1 MQGNVLARYKVEREL
16 GRGATGAVYA
26 ARDRT
31 TGALVAL
38 KRLDPAVLA
47 TDAGAGD
54 RLRMHAR
61 AAQRLA
67 HAGIVRTLDAGEAAG
82 TFYVAMEMLEGESLR
97 KVLDA
102 GPLPVARAI
111 RVAREV
117 AAGLAHAHLEGVI
130 HAGLKPSNILVLPSG
145 TVKITDFGLAQP
157 APGYQSPEQ
166 GRGEAVD
173 HRSDL
178 YSLGVAAQDYPAR
191 RVQIVVPY
199 TAGGSSDFVARTVAA
214 KISGPLGQPVI
225 VENRPG
231 GNAHIGTEFVAK
243 SAPDGY
249 TLLLAGMTTHAAAPA
264 LYRKLSYDPIKDFA
278 PITNAIDSPIAVV
291 AHPSVPA
298 NSLQELIAYA
308 KANPGKLNYGSA
320 GVGNTLHLAG
330 EVFRSVTGVDIVH
343 VPYKGAS
350 QALGD
355 LLGGR
360 IQLMFD
366 LPQTPLSNI
375 QAGKLK
381 ALAVTGNERLAIL
394 PNAPTAAEAGVPGFR
409 FATWIGLVAPAGTP
423 APVVQRLHR
432 EIVTALAQPDVKD
445 AFAQRGMVVAPSES
459 PEAYARFIRSEI
471 DRLGQVIR
479 AAKIEP
485 E

>member
-1 MQGNVLARYKVEREL
+1 MAFR
-16 GRGATGAVYA
+16 
-26 ARDRT
+26 
-31 TGALVAL
+31 ALVAAASL
-38 KRLDPAVLA
+38 LFALGAV
-47 TDAGAGD
+47 
-54 RLRMHAR
+54 
-61 AAQRLA
+61 AQ
-67 HAGIVRTLDAGEAAG
+67 E
-82 TFYVAMEMLEGESLR
+82 Y
-97 KVLDA
+97 
-102 GPLPVARAI
+102 
-111 RVAREV
+111 
-117 AAGLAHAHLEGVI
+117 
-130 HAGLKPSNILVLPSG
+130 PS
-145 TVKITDFGLAQP
+145 
-157 APGYQSPEQ
+157 
-166 GRGEAVD
+166 
-173 HRSDL
+173 
-178 YSLGVAAQDYPAR
+178 R
-191 RVQIVVPY
+191 RVEIIVPY
-199 TAGGSSDFVARTVAA
+199 TAGGSSDFVARTIAQ
-214 KISGPLGQPVI
+214 KISGPLKQPVV

-231 GNAHIGTEFVAK
+231 GNAHIGTAMVAK
-243 SAPDGY
+243 AAPDGY
-249 TLLLAGMTTHAAAPA
+249 TLLLAGMTTHGSAPA
-264 LYRKLSYDPIKDFA
+264 LYRKLSYDPIRDFA

-298 NSLQELIAYA
+298 GTLKELVAHA

-330 EVFRSVTGVDIVH
+330 EVFRSVTGADIVH

-360 IQLMFD
+360 IHLMFD

-381 ALAVTGNERLAIL
+381 ALAVTGNQRLSIL
-394 PNAPTAAEAGVPGFR
+394 PNVPTAAEAGFPEYR

-423 APVVQRLHR
+423 APVVQRLHK
-432 EIVTALAQPDVKD
+432 EIVAALGQPDVKE

-459 PEAYARFIRSEI
+459 PDAYARFIRAEI